1 MKTHRFY
8 YKSLSLFMSL
18 SHPYHS
24 RHPYLF
30 QYEPSSLQ
38 SLFHPVLDLYRLCFI
53 FPPFS
58 ITYTSCTL
66 VKSLILTFSPFLIYV
81 FAGLHQLS
89 PSCPSI
95 LKRSLAYVPGY
106 LFIVFFFFLFVM
118 LVKSYQVTVQAI
130 SLGYRRS
137 MEHHS
142 FLHLTPS
149 YTDLFCLHTSFNKKK
164 KKTDAQTHK
173 QTNK

>member
-1 MKTHRFY
+1 MRRTRRKRYIGEGQRNIVKRGTTTHPFPCLFIPSNLHPPLISFMKTHRFY

-106 LFIVFFFFLFVM
+106 LFIVFFFFF
-118 LVKSYQVTVQAI
+118 S
-130 SLGYRRS
+130 
-137 MEHHS
+137 
-142 FLHLTPS
+142 
-149 YTDLFCLHTSFNKKK
+149 
-164 KKTDAQTHK
+164 
-173 QTNK
+173 